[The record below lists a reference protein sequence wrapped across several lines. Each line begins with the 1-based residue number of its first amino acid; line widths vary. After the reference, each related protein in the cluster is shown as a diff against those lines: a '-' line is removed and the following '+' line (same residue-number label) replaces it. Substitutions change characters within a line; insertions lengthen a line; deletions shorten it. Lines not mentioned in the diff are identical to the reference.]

1 MIDPRQLRR
10 LATAMRDGLRGLRA
24 TPLVFLL
31 SVGTMAAGLL
41 MLSAYLLVVQNM
53 RVVLESAG
61 EELTLVAFLAPGK
74 PPVPARIQALTAE
87 FEALPRVEAVSYVS
101 AEQALAR
108 LRADLGTEASILE
121 DMQENPL
128 PPSFE
133 IELVAA
139 ARTPEG
145 VRGLAVELTRHEAV
159 DDVRYG
165 EAWVEGY
172 ARVLRALEWIGAGF
186 GACLMVVLAV
196 IVAGTVRLA
205 VYARSDEIQIQ
216 RLVGGGSLF
225 VRLPFYLE
233 GALQGAIGAA
243 AALGVLYLAFSSA
256 LPAAGEALQLL
267 LGRASP
273 AFFGPGEITAL
284 ILLGAGLGVGG
295 SVLSLVHLEESP

>member
-10 LATAMRDGLRGLRA
+10 LLTAMRDGLRGLRA
-24 TPLVFLL
+24 APLVFLL
-31 SVGTMAAGLL
+31 SVGTMSAGLL

-61 EELTLVAFLAPGK
+61 AELTLVAFLPAGPAPE
-74 PPVPARIQALTAE
+74 PARVRALQAE
-87 FEALPRVEAVSYVS
+87 FEALPRVESVAFVSPD
-101 AEQALAR
+101 EALAR
-108 LRADLGTEASILE
+108 LRADLGHESSILD
-121 DMQENPL
+121 DMGENPL
-128 PPSFE
+128 PASFE
-133 IELVAA
+133 IQLEAA

-145 VRGLAVELTRHEAV
+145 VRGLAGELARHAAV

-233 GALQGAIGAA
+233 GALQGAVGAGL
-243 AALGVLYLAFSSA
+243 ALGVLYLAFQSA

-267 LGRASP
+267 LGRAAPS
-273 AFFGPGEITAL
+273 FFGVGEIVAL
-284 ILLGAGLGVGG
+284 VLLGAGLGVGG

>member
-10 LATAMRDGLRGLRA
+10 LLTAMRDGLRGLRA
-24 TPLVFLL
+24 APLVFLL

-53 RVVLESAG
+53 RLVLESAG
-61 EELTLVAFLAPGK
+61 EELTLVAFLPGGT
-74 PPVPARIQALTAE
+74 PPEPARVEALRAE
-87 FEALPRVEAVSYVS
+87 FEALPRVESVVYVS
-101 AEQALAR
+101 PERALAR
-108 LRADLGTEASILE
+108 LRHDLGSEASILE

-128 PPSFE
+128 PASFE
-133 IELVAA
+133 IQLVPA
-139 ARTPEG
+139 ARSPAG
-145 VRGLAVELTRHEAV
+145 VRGLASELRRHAAV
-159 DDVRYG
+159 ADVRYG

-243 AALGVLYLAFSSA
+243 SALGFLYLAFSSA

-273 AFFGPGEITAL
+273 AFFGPGEIAAL

>member
-1 MIDPRQLRR
+1 VIDPRQLRR
-10 LATAMRDGLRGLRA
+10 LLTAMRDGLRGLRA
-24 TPLVFLL
+24 APLVFLL
-31 SVGTMAAGLL
+31 SVSTMAAGLL

-53 RVVLESAG
+53 RAVLEMAG
-61 EELTLVAFLAPGK
+61 DELTLVAFLQPGD
-74 PPVPARIQALTAE
+74 VPDSERVQALRAE
-87 FEALPRVEAVSYVS
+87 LEALPTVESARYVS
-101 AEQALAR
+101 PEQALAR
-108 LRADLGTEASILE
+108 LRDDLGAEASILE

-128 PPSFE
+128 PASFE
-133 IELVAA
+133 LQLVAA
-139 ARTPEG
+139 ARTPAD
-145 VRGLAVELTRHEAV
+145 VRGAASALSRHAAI

-205 VYARSDEIQIQ
+205 VYARADEIQIQ
-216 RLVGGGSLF
+216 RLVGGGSLL

-243 AALGVLYLAFSSA
+243 AALGVLYLVFSSA

-273 AFFGPGEITAL
+273 EFFGPGEISAL

-295 SVLSLVHLEESP
+295 SVLSLVRLEDSP